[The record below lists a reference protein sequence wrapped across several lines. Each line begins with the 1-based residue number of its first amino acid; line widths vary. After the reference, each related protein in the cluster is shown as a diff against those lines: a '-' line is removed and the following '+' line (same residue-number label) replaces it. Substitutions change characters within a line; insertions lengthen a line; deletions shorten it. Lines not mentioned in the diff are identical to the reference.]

1 MFSREEFQ
9 KMSKPQ
15 KLAVC
20 MRAETVLKRQPE
32 TTAKQWLDQRQ
43 NLLLTSL
50 NHAFVGLP
58 LD

>member
-20 MRAETVLKRQPE
+20 MRAEPVMQRQPE